1 MADLN
6 LTEGDD
12 TYEHTKGKSFVNI
25 RGMGGKDTITIHG
38 NANVL
43 GEAGDD
49 TIINDAFDWI
59 SGGVSYW
66 SSPASIYADLEAGY
80 VLDGFGTRDTLVN
93 IRSVH
98 TSGRDGDVVLGSSKS
113 DEIWAS
119 GFDINNNN
127 STATLTADLRGGND
141 VVVFYNQRFE
151 NLKIEVTTDAKTVT
165 VTTPSGRKGIFK
177 NIEGLRFKQPTNDG
191 ETVQNY
197 SVKELID
204 FSKVGAAAL
213 IDKAS
218 DGWSNG
224 APKSLT
230 FSFMTAAPTYGG
242 GDGGTGFSAPTEAYK
257 LAVNMILGRLWLETG
272 LSFTEVPDTATS
284 YGQLRFGANQ
294 QAATK
299 GYSFI
304 PGQTPDARAGDVWL
318 DIETLQLLGQGQ
330 EGWEVLLHEIGHA
343 LGLSHPKS
351 ESTLTSSTVLL
362 NQWNDNSYTVMSS
375 FQSPSKLWQSWFG
388 ALDIQAL
395 QSLYGTGRPL
405 ATGDDSYLYGN
416 GQGQSL
422 STLRDAGGTDVLNLS
437 GNSLGAYVD
446 MKPGSFSSIGITSQG
461 YAAYNN
467 VFIDPSTTI
476 ENIIGT
482 QYDDVIFG
490 NDANNLIYEFGGND
504 LIDGRGG
511 ANTVAYV
518 GKRSEYNI
526 KPSEVDKHWLVEGKN
541 GILGSDDL
549 TNVQYLQFADSKV
562 ILDVAGNPTMAAKLI
577 GVILGGTWVS
587 NLFIAGLAKGIL
599 DNGYTPATLA
609 RLGLES
615 AMFVGLAGSASNKD
629 FYNLVYKNVYGTL
642 PSASTL
648 QTALSQ
654 MDSGQATQADMVMS
668 LVDVPQN
675 LLNINLVGIQ
685 SQGFEY
691 VS

>member
-12 TYEHTKGKSFVNI
+12 TYEHTKGKDWVNI
-25 RGMGGKDTITIHG
+25 LGLGGKDKITIHG
-38 NANVL
+38 NANVV
-43 GEAGDD
+43 GGAGDD
-49 TIINDAFDWI
+49 TIINDVFDWV
-59 SGGVSYW
+59 SGGVAYW
-66 SSPASIYADLEAGY
+66 GAPSSIYVDLEAGY
-80 VLDGFGTRDTLVN
+80 ALDGYGTRDTLVN
-93 IRSVH
+93 IRSVF
-98 TSGRDGDVVLGSSKS
+98 TSGRDGDVVLGTSKS
-113 DEIWAS
+113 DEVWAS
-119 GFDINNNN
+119 GFESNNN
-127 STATLTADLRGGND
+127 STGSMRADLRGGND

-151 NLKIEVTTDAKTVT
+151 NLKIEVSADSKTVT
-165 VTTPSGRKGIFK
+165 VTTPAGRTGTFT
-177 NIEGLRFKQPTNDG
+177 NVEVLRFKQPSPDG

-197 SVKELID
+197 NIKELID
-204 FSKVGAAAL
+204 FSKVGAATL
-213 IDKAS
+213 IDKKT

-224 APKSLT
+224 TPKALT
-230 FSFMTAAPTYGG
+230 FSFMSAPPTYGG
-242 GDGGTGFSAPTEAYK
+242 GEGGTGFVAPTEAYK

-294 QAATK
+294 QTTTK
-299 GYSFI
+299 GYSYI

-318 DIETLQLLGQGQ
+318 DVETLQLLGQGQ

-351 ESTLTSSTVLL
+351 ESEVTTSAVLL

-375 FQSPSKLWQSWFG
+375 MQSPSKLWQSWFG

-395 QSLYGTGRPL
+395 QSLYGSGRPL

-416 GQGQSL
+416 SQGQSL

-461 YAAYNN
+461 YSAYNN
-467 VFIDPSTTI
+467 VFIDPGTTI
-476 ENIIGT
+476 ENLIGT
-482 QYDDVIFG
+482 PYDDVVFG
-490 NDANNLIYEFGGND
+490 NDANNTIYEWGGND
-504 LIDGRGG
+504 VIDGRGG
-511 ANTVAYV
+511 INTVVYV
-518 GKRSEYNI
+518 GKHADYNI
-526 KPSEVDKHWLVEGKN
+526 KPSEIAQHWLVEGKN
-541 GILGSDDL
+541 GAIGSDDL
-549 TNVQYLQFADSKV
+549 TNVQFLQFADSKV

-577 GVILGGTWVS
+577 GVILGGSWVS

-599 DNGYTPATLA
+599 DNGYTPVTLA

-642 PSASTL
+642 PDAATL
-648 QTALSQ
+648 QSALSQ
-654 MDSGQATQADMVMS
+654 MDSGKATQADMVMK

-675 LLNINLVGIQ
+675 LLNIDLVGIQ
-685 SQGFEY
+685 SHGFEY